1 MNQVGIYLDE
11 DVQAEALIEALR
23 ARGLKVLTTTE
34 ASMSKSTDDAQL
46 KLATSRNLVL
56 ASCNVS
62 DFARIHTQW
71 LAAGT
76 EHSEIILIPQQKWGP
91 GELARRIIRLLAGCR
106 AITCGDVFNLSA
118 IGKANPS
125 QCAADNQPFV
135 PAQMSHPGLTDQL
148 HRLHFAIRHKPCLD
162 CPDHRFSGSSRR

>member
-1 MNQVGIYLDE
+1 ML
-11 DVQAEALIEALR
+11 
-23 ARGLKVLTTTE
+23 
-34 ASMSKSTDDAQL
+34 KSTECATQ
-46 KLATSRNLVL
+46 KLATYRNLMH
-56 ASCNVS
+56 ASCNVT

-91 GELARRIIRLLAGCR
+91 GELARRIILLLAGCR